1 MNDRNWFSIEI
12 LRQLWRT
19 PQPSSR
25 SPARPG
31 KSIEKVHR
39 LYYVEQKIND
49 SMRTIILSEM
59 NGALQ
64 LTFSTFVH
72 MRINA
77 PFDVF
82 RIFCSC
88 FPLLL
93 SFFAFSLWS
102 VWCVYM
108 CLYIHFIAHMAKRS
122 ASLSLALSSSDLAS
136 ERNEWK
142 SWIVSLNYFCLWSNF
157 FFLCLHCCCHC
168 YYLRML
174 WWYIKK
180 YIHLCLHAY
189 ESIVR
194 MWTCEHVCVC
204 VDLDTLWVNEM
215 FGIHFSPENI
225 FLFHIFLFLSHSIIH
240 ERVIVVRMIFKLSF
254 GLRF

>member
-1 MNDRNWFSIEI
+1 MYFDILLVFSV
-12 LRQLWRT
+12 
-19 PQPSSR
+19 
-25 SPARPG
+25 A
-31 KSIEKVHR
+31 
-39 LYYVEQKIND
+39 
-49 SMRTIILSEM
+49 
-59 NGALQ
+59 
-64 LTFSTFVH
+64 TFV
-72 MRINA
+72 
-77 PFDVF
+77 F
-82 RIFCSC
+82 R
-88 FPLLL
+88 
-93 SFFAFSLWS
+93 FFFMIRL
-102 VWCVYM
+102 M
-108 CLYIHFIAHMAKRS
+108 CLYVFVHTFYCAHGEKVR
-122 ASLSLALSSSDLAS
+122 
-136 ERNEWK
+136 
-142 SWIVSLNYFCLWSNF
+142 VSLTRALFLWSRKRTQWMEIMNSEFELLLFMGQF
-157 FFLCLHCCCHC
+157 FFLLCLHCCCHC

>member
-1 MNDRNWFSIEI
+1 MEI

-39 LYYVEQKIND
+39 LYYVEQKINV

-136 ERNEWK
+136 ERNEWE

-157 FFLCLHCCCHC
+157 FSSLPSLLLPLLLFANVMMIH
-168 YYLRML
+168 
-174 WWYIKK
+174 KK
-180 YIHLCLHAY
+180 IHTSLLACIRVY
-189 ESIVR
+189 CTNVN
-194 MWTCEHVCVC
+194 MWACEHVCVC
-204 VDLDTLWVNEM
+204 VDLDTLWVDEM